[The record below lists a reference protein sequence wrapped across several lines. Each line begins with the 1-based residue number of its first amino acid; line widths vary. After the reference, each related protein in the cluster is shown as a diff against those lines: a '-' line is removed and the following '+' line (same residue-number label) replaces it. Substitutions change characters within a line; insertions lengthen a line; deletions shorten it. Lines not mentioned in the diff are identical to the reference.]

1 MQNLTK
7 MYVNMSQLDVFKHNV
22 VSDER
27 SYSNETFAKAAKIL
41 ERGSVAVGQET
52 YDKFKA
58 LVDELALLKGE
69 AEAEEVSGCLLTK

>member
-1 MQNLTK
+1 
-7 MYVNMSQLDVFKHNV
+7 MYVNMGQLEVFKSNV

-52 YDKFKA
+52 YEAFRA
-58 LVDELALLKGE
+58 LVEELAKLKGE
-69 AEAEEVSGCLLTK
+69 AEAEEVGTFFLLIV